1 MSREMGEINCTRR
14 DLMKAAAASLT
25 SAALSRAAYAAE
37 NAVKTKPAAG
47 EKLFLLRYDTETWQ
61 PEQMKGFLE
70 KVVEVHRKHEI
81 PATFFCK
88 GATLE
93 LMEERFK
100 VFNEQVKGDVLFD
113 IQDHSYSHIGLGYQ
127 RGKPVEVLRA
137 DYEKS
142 FAVHERIF
150 GVRPV
155 GISMCGTSGKD
166 GPSVHGF
173 DATEKSRAELN
184 MVASLGVRMIN
195 AFLTGVNE
203 STAFINYGTLGHP
216 EIMGFPSA
224 YGDTG
229 WMWRREFGDPM
240 EYILGQIKTRAN
252 RGEHIPLM
260 LHDWVAYLHSPDKE
274 LTHVKR
280 IVDTARK
287 LGYKLVTHIACL
299 RDRELWA

>member
-1 MSREMGEINCTRR
+1 
-14 DLMKAAAASLT
+14 MKAAAASLA

-37 NAVKTKPAAG
+37 NAVKTKPTAG

-61 PEQMKGFLE
+61 PEQMEGFLE
-70 KVVEVHRKHEI
+70 KVVEVHREHEI
-81 PATFFCK
+81 AATFFCK

-93 LMEERFK
+93 LMAERFK
-100 VFNEQVKGDVLFD
+100 AFNEQVKDDALFD

-127 RGKPVEVLRA
+127 RGKPVEVIRA
-137 DYEKS
+137 DYERS
-142 FAVHERIF
+142 FAVHKRIF

-155 GISMCGTSGKD
+155 GISKCGTSGKD

-173 DATEKSRAELN
+173 DATEKSRAELD

-195 AFLTGVNE
+195 SFLTSIDGSKE
-203 STAFINYGTLGHP
+203 FINYGSLGHP
-216 EIMGFPSA
+216 EMMGFPSA

-240 EYILGQIKTRAN
+240 EYILGQIKARAN

-299 RDRELWA
+299 QDRELWA